1 MLLFEIFVAGVPSTI
16 LSLQPNSERVRG
28 KFILYVISRSIP
40 AAITL
45 TLAVMTVYL
54 GSTLL
59 PLTFETNFYPML
71 MLIVTFTGLV
81 MLFRILQPFNVLR
94 AVVYAAMVTISIVVV
109 AVPILGNIVYTDWD
123 QVVFNITEILF
134 MICILLAAFPVS
146 NTLTRVFDLMN
157 STD

>member
-1 MLLFEIFVAGVPSTI
+1 
-16 LSLQPNSERVRG
+16 
-28 KFILYVISRSIP
+28 
-40 AAITL
+40 
-45 TLAVMTVYL
+45 
-54 GSTLL
+54 
-59 PLTFETNFYPML
+59 
-71 MLIVTFTGLV
+71 